1 MFNAG
6 ESKHATHTPISITKA
21 IDKSTPLLG
30 QALSKLEKLHCVLS
44 FYRASSHGAQEKFY
58 TLELKGAVIAR
69 LSTSMPHTVLY
80 DDLEAEEV
88 VAIRYREISWT
99 HHIAGTSGYAF
110 WGDDE

>member
-1 MFNAG
+1 
-6 ESKHATHTPISITKA
+6 
-21 IDKSTPLLG
+21 
-30 QALSKLEKLHCVLS
+30 
-44 FYRASSHGAQEKFY
+44 
-58 TLELKGAVIAR
+58 
-69 LSTSMPHTVLY
+69 MPHTVLY